1 MNNETRSMGMKKW
14 ILMGCAALV
23 ATGDWAAK
31 EMSVQVRDGQ
41 LRNRAS
47 FLGTVT
53 ATVAY
58 GDRVTVNQTQA
69 GWCEVATASGA
80 SGWIH
85 ESALTPKR
93 VVLSSGTE
101 DARAQSV
108 GSEEVALAGK
118 GFSKEVEAE
127 YKKQNKDLDYTWVD
141 WMGKQTVPPE
151 QLVQFLKQGGLAQ

>member
-1 MNNETRSMGMKKW
+1 MKKW
-14 ILMGCAALV
+14 MAICCAALV
-23 ATGDWAAK
+23 ATGAWAAK

-53 ATVAY
+53 GTVAY

-69 GWCEVATASGA
+69 GWCEVAKADGA

-93 VVLSSGTE
+93 VVMGSGTD
-101 DARAQSV
+101 DARV
-108 GSEEVALAGK
+108 GASGEEVALAGK
-118 GFSKEVEAE
+118 GFSAEVEAA
-127 YKKQNKDLDYTWVD
+127 YKKENQNIDYTWVD
-141 WMGKQTVPPE
+141 WMGKQTVPNE
-151 QLVQFLKQGGLAQ
+151 QLVQFLKQGDLVK

>member
-1 MNNETRSMGMKKW
+1 MKKW
-14 ILMGCAALV
+14 ILVGCAALV
-23 ATGDWAAK
+23 ATGAWAAK

-53 ATVAY
+53 GAVAY

-69 GWCEVATASGA
+69 GWCEVATAAGK

-93 VVLSSGTE
+93 VVLSSGAN
-101 DARAQSV
+101 DARTGASGQ
-108 GSEEVALAGK
+108 EVALAGK
-118 GFSKEVEAE
+118 GFSKEVEAS
-127 YKKQNKDLDYTWVD
+127 YKSQNRDIDYTWVD
-141 WMGKQTVPPE
+141 WMGQQKVSND
-151 QLVQFLKQGGLAQ
+151 QLVQFLKQGDLAK

>member
-1 MNNETRSMGMKKW
+1 MKKW

-23 ATGDWAAK
+23 ATGAWAAK

-127 YKKQNKDLDYTWVD
+127 YKKQNKDIDYTWVD

>member
-1 MNNETRSMGMKKW
+1 MKKW
-14 ILMGCAALV
+14 ILMCCAALV
-23 ATGDWAAK
+23 ATGAWAAK

-53 ATVAY
+53 GTVAY

-69 GWCEVATASGA
+69 GWCEVTIAGKT
-80 SGWIH
+80 GWIH

-93 VVLSSGTE
+93 VVVGSGTD
-101 DARAQSV
+101 DARIGAS
-108 GSEEVALAGK
+108 GEEVALAGK

-127 YKKQNKDLDYTWVD
+127 YKKQNAKLDYTWVD
-141 WMGKQTVPPE
+141 WMGKQTVPAE
-151 QLVQFLKQGGLAQ
+151 QLVQFLKQGDLAQ

>member
-1 MNNETRSMGMKKW
+1 MKKW

-23 ATGDWAAK
+23 ATGAWAAK

-53 ATVAY
+53 GAVAY

-69 GWCEVATASGA
+69 GWCEVSIAGKT
-80 SGWIH
+80 GWIH

-93 VVLSSGTE
+93 VVLSSGAN
-101 DARAQSV
+101 DARTGASGQ
-108 GSEEVALAGK
+108 EVALAGK
-118 GFSKEVEAE
+118 GFSKEVEAS
-127 YKKQNKDLDYTWVD
+127 YKSQNRNIDYTWVD
-141 WMGKQTVPPE
+141 WMGQQKVSND
-151 QLVQFLKQGGLAQ
+151 QLVQFLKQGDRAK

>member
-1 MNNETRSMGMKKW
+1 MNKW
-14 ILMGCAALV
+14 ILACCVALV
-23 ATGDWAAK
+23 ATGAWAAK

-53 ATVAY
+53 GTVAY
-58 GDRVTVNQTQA
+58 GDRVTVSQTQA
-69 GWCEVATASGA
+69 GWCEVAKADGA
-80 SGWIH
+80 TGWIH

-93 VVLSSGTE
+93 VV
-101 DARAQSV
+101 V
-108 GSEEVALAGK
+108 GSGMDDASTGASGEEVALAGK

-141 WMGKQTVPPE
+141 WMGKQQVPIE
-151 QLVQFLKQGGLAQ
+151 QLVQFLKQGDLVK

>member
-1 MNNETRSMGMKKW
+1 MKKW
-14 ILMGCAALV
+14 MLACCVALL
-23 ATGDWAAK
+23 ATGAWAAK

-47 FLGTVT
+47 FLGAVVG
-53 ATVAY
+53 TVAY

-69 GWCEVATASGA
+69 GWCEVSVAGKT
-80 SGWIH
+80 GWIH

-93 VVLSSGTE
+93 VVMSSGSE
-101 DARAQSV
+101 DARVQSV

-127 YKKQNKDLDYTWVD
+127 YKKQNKNLDYAWVD
-141 WMGKQTVPPE
+141 WMGQQKISNAR
-151 QLVQFLKQGGLAQ
+151 LVEFLKQGDLAQ

>member
-1 MNNETRSMGMKKW
+1 MKKW
-14 ILMGCAALV
+14 ILMGCAALM
-23 ATGDWAAK
+23 ATGAWAAK

-47 FLGTVT
+47 FLGAVT
-53 ATVAY
+53 GTVAY
-58 GDRVTVNQTQA
+58 GDRVTVNQTQS
-69 GWCEVATASGA
+69 GWCEVSIAGKT
-80 SGWIH
+80 GWIH

-93 VVLSSGTE
+93 VVLASGAG

-127 YKKQNKDLDYTWVD
+127 YKKQNQNVDYTWVD
-141 WMGKQTVPPE
+141 WMGKQKVPNE
-151 QLVQFLKQGGLAQ
+151 QLVQFLKQGELAQ

>member
-1 MNNETRSMGMKKW
+1 MKKW
-14 ILMGCAALV
+14 ILMGCAALM
-23 ATGDWAAK
+23 ATGAWAAK

-47 FLGTVT
+47 FLGAVT
-53 ATVAY
+53 GTVAY

-69 GWCEVATASGA
+69 GWCEVSIAGKT
-80 SGWIH
+80 GWIH

-93 VVLSSGTE
+93 VVLASGAG
-101 DARAQSV
+101 DARVQSV

-127 YKKQNKDLDYTWVD
+127 YKKQNQNVDYTWVD
-141 WMGKQTVPPE
+141 WMGKQKVPNE
-151 QLVQFLKQGGLAQ
+151 QLVQFLKQGELAQ

>member
-1 MNNETRSMGMKKW
+1 MKRW
-14 ILMGCAALV
+14 ILTCCAALM
-23 ATGDWAAK
+23 ATGAWAAK

-47 FLGTVT
+47 FLGTVVG
-53 ATVAY
+53 TVAY

-69 GWCEVATASGA
+69 GWCEVSLAGK

-85 ESALTPKR
+85 ESALTPKK
-93 VVLSSGTE
+93 VVLASGTA
-101 DARAQSV
+101 DARVQSV

-127 YKKQNKDLDYTWVD
+127 YKKQNPQLDFTWVD
-141 WMGKQTVPPE
+141 WMGQQTVSSE
-151 QLVQFLKQGGLAQ
+151 RLVAFLKQGNLAQ